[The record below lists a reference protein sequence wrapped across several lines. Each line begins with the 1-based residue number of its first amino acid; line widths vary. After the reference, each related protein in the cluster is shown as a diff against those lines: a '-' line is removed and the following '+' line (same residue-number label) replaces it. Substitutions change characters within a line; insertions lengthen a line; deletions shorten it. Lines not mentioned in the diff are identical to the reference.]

1 MAVKRDYYEVLG
13 ISRNA
18 TDEEI
23 KKAFRKLAFQY
34 HPDHNHGDGA
44 ADRFKEINEAYE
56 VLSDPDKR
64 AAYDRFGHG
73 GAEGLFGRGFEGF
86 DFGGFGDIFDAFF
99 GGATTTTRQAPQRG
113 ADLQYNLTIT
123 FEEAAFGC
131 EKEISI
137 SRTENCSL
145 CQGVGSKPGSQPTR
159 CPNCNGTGQVRRVQ
173 QTIFG
178 RFVNTT
184 TCSQCHGE
192 GRIITEPCPQCR
204 GTGREK
210 QQRSIMVKIPP
221 GVDDGSQLRLSG
233 EGEAG
238 LRGGPPGNLYIT
250 LSVLPHEFF
259 ARDGDN
265 ILYELPIN
273 FAQAALG
280 AEVEVPTLD
289 GKVNLKVPAGSQT
302 GKVFRFKGQ
311 GVPHLHRGGCGD
323 QLVTLLVVT
332 PESLTEK
339 QRQLFEE
346 LASSFSPANMPP
358 PEKWEGLLDRL
369 KNVFGA

>member
-1 MAVKRDYYEVLG
+1 MPAKRDYYEVLG
-13 ISRNA
+13 VGRNA
-18 TDEEI
+18 TSEEI
-23 KKAFRKLAFQY
+23 KKAFRKLAFKY

-56 VLSDPDKR
+56 ALSDPDKR
-64 AAYDRFGHG
+64 AAYDRFGFG

-99 GGATTTTRQAPQRG
+99 GGVNTTTRQTPQRG
-113 ADLQYNLTIT
+113 TDLHYNLTIT

-137 SRTENCSL
+137 SRTENCSS
-145 CQGVGSKPGSQPTR
+145 CHGVGSKPGSQPSR
-159 CPNCNGTGQVRRVQ
+159 CPNCNGTGQVRRTQ

-184 TCSQCHGE
+184 ICNQCHGE
-192 GRIITEPCPQCR
+192 GRIITEPCSQCR

-210 QQRSIMVKIPP
+210 RQCNIMVKILA
-221 GVDDGSQLRLSG
+221 GVDGGSQLRLSG

-238 LRGGPPGNLYIT
+238 FRGGSMGNLYIT

-259 ARDGDN
+259 SRDGYN

-289 GKVNLKVPAGSQT
+289 GKVKLKVPAGSQT
-302 GKVFRFKGQ
+302 GKVFRLKGQ
-311 GVPHLHRGGCGD
+311 GVSHLHRGGRGD

-332 PESLTEK
+332 PESLTKK
-339 QRQLFEE
+339 QHQLFEE
-346 LASSFSPANMPP
+346 LASSFGSENMPS
-358 PEKWEGLLDRL
+358 PEKLEGLLDKF
-369 KNVFGA
+369 KNVFGV

>member
-1 MAVKRDYYEVLG
+1 MAIKRDYYEVLG

-56 VLSDPDKR
+56 VLSDADKR

-99 GGATTTTRQAPQRG
+99 GGVNTATRQAPRRG
-113 ADLQYNLTIT
+113 ADLHYSLTIT
-123 FEEAAFGC
+123 FEEAVFGC
-131 EKEISI
+131 EKEMSI

-145 CQGVGSKPGSQPTR
+145 CHGVGSKPGSQPIR

-178 RFVNTT
+178 RFTNTT

-204 GTGREK
+204 GTGKEK
-210 QQRSIMVKIPP
+210 RQRSILVKIPA
-221 GVDDGSQLRLSG
+221 GIDGGSQLRLSG

-238 LRGGPPGNLYIT
+238 LRGGSQGNLYIT
-250 LSVLPHEFF
+250 LSVLPHQFF
-259 ARDGDN
+259 VRDGDN
-265 ILYELPIN
+265 LLYELPIN

-289 GKVNLKVPAGSQT
+289 SKVELKIPASSQT
-302 GKVFRFKGQ
+302 GKVFRLKGQ
-311 GVPHLHRGGCGD
+311 GVPHLHRGGRGD
-323 QLVTLLVVT
+323 QLITLLVVT
-332 PESLTEK
+332 PESLTKK

-346 LASSFSPANMPP
+346 LASSFSPENMPP